1 LQAPIV
7 KLVGPWSD
15 NFKNQLWHLGEEVQ
29 RLWLGITLGMQKTP
43 LKRNLVLFE
52 NHEKLTS
59 GPQRP
64 MTLTWK
70 CQWLG
75 RSGMLLCFQWFL
87 QKKNH
92 FNIIYGN
99 NQWSTER
106 PKLMVTTSLKEAK
119 KEKKVYFFIHTKQVG
134 TKNLCVNGLMN
145 GTCEG
150 SELLN

>member
-1 LQAPIV
+1 VLPMIF
-7 KLVGPWSD
+7 
-15 NFKNQLWHLGEEVQ
+15 FK
-29 RLWLGITLGMQKTP
+29 
-43 LKRNLVLFE
+43 
-52 NHEKLTS
+52 
-59 GPQRP
+59 
-64 MTLTWK
+64 
-70 CQWLG
+70 
-75 RSGMLLCFQWFL
+75 
-87 QKKNH
+87 KKH

-119 KEKKVYFFIHTKQVG
+119 KKKKEFIFSSILKQVG